1 MSIASALLNAQRRPE
16 AEARRFTDAVA
27 TALAASDEIPD
38 ASAFL
43 SATEILDRVNEEI
56 AEEKAPRTAAPAPG
70 HVEQFDDHAPETFDD
85 DGGVPLLSS
94 THRSDA
100 RYLLEGTADTG
111 HAGLEP
117 FDGNAAA
124 GGGSMVEVDGDADT
138 TGRSVSEEPDV
149 SVAEEVPWGDS
160 APEPAADNAL
170 ESGSGQVPTGEQAP
184 RENETTSLDAVLGQE
199 SAAEFDDATAGSEN
213 GAPEAPQ
220 WEWSSGPPAAQ
231 SASPWGNAQELV
243 ASLPAPAV
251 APKTDEPVRDVTED
265 VPAPSARATEPPSVF
280 DEPEP
285 EAEPSLVSRV
295 GEALSDRWRQL
306 RVDPKGSAKK
316 IGLAVAGFLLVLVV
330 ALSFMGGGR
339 GKPPDPADTVAPPP
353 QAENTAPPTKE
364 VTLVPATVS
373 TSCGNDSD
381 AVAPFSGDKTRAWKC
396 DRIDGLDLNVLNV
409 TFNKPVVI
417 TSITIV
423 PGFNYIAPDGRDEWP
438 RHRVVTDVSWRMG
451 GGLYPQEHIA
461 PTRTGVTQKFP
472 DVRTL
477 MMSMTITGSA
487 RPPVGK
493 VSNKGS
499 FGDANDALD
508 PKKVDETT
516 AVSKIVITGYPVE
529 SDGGG
534 LTPQSPGK

>member
-27 TALAASDEIPD
+27 AALGTGGEIPD

-43 SATEILDRVNEEI
+43 SATETLDRVNEEI
-56 AEEKAPRTAAPAPG
+56 AEEKAPRTAAPAAG
-70 HVEQFDDHAPETFDD
+70 HVEQFDDHVPETFDD
-85 DGGVPLLSS
+85 DGGIPLLPS

-100 RYLLEGTADTG
+100 RYLLDGSAGT
-111 HAGLEP
+111 
-117 FDGNAAA
+117 GNAGAEELDVTDAA
-124 GGGSMVEVDGDADT
+124 DGDSTNEKGGYEDANGPSWFGD
-138 TGRSVSEEPDV
+138 SDV
-149 SVAEEVPWGDS
+149 SVEEDVLWDRGV
-160 APEPAADNAL
+160 PEPADENTL
-170 ESGSGQVPTGEQAP
+170 ESASGEDSAGEQITH
-184 RENETTSLDAVLGQE
+184 EETTPAGPVLGQE
-199 SAAEFDDATAGSEN
+199 PAAESKDATVSSED
-213 GAPEAPQ
+213 GASEAPR
-220 WEWSSGPPAAQ
+220 WEWSSGPAAARN
-231 SASPWGNAQELV
+231 ASPWGNAQELV

-251 APKTDEPVRDVTED
+251 APESDDSRGDVTED
-265 VPAPSARATEPPSVF
+265 APAPSARATEPPSVF

-285 EAEPSLVSRV
+285 ESEPSLVSRV
-295 GEALSDRWRQL
+295 GEALSDHWRQL

-316 IGLAVAGFLLVLVV
+316 IGLVLAAVVLAVVV

-339 GKPPDPADTVAPPP
+339 GKPPDPAGAVSPPP
-353 QAENTAPPTKE
+353 QVENTTPPTKE

-396 DRIDGLDLNVLNV
+396 NRIDGLDLNVLNL
-409 TFNKPVVI
+409 TFDKPVVI

-493 VSNKGS
+493 ASNKGS

>member
-16 AEARRFTDAVA
+16 EEARRFTEAVA
-27 TALAASDEIPD
+27 VALSTSDDVPDISTFLAATDT
-38 ASAFL
+38 L
-43 SATEILDRVNEEI
+43 TRVNEEI
-56 AEEKAPRTAAPAPG
+56 AEEKAPRVAAPAPG
-70 HVEQFDDHAPETFDD
+70 HTEQFDDQVIETFDD
-85 DGGVPLLSS
+85 DGGIPLLPN

-100 RYLLEGTADTG
+100 RYLLDSAHGDDIEDDRSRGAVERDLAIETHEDDADATATATD
-111 HAGLEP
+111 
-117 FDGNAAA
+117 
-124 GGGSMVEVDGDADT
+124 VDGD
-138 TGRSVSEEPDV
+138 GSVESGVAQWVPDV
-149 SVAEEVPWGDS
+149 AEPRSADAVELGGSPDLAGTDCDGDS
-160 APEPAADNAL
+160 DMSAE
-170 ESGSGQVPTGEQAP
+170 
-184 RENETTSLDAVLGQE
+184 
-199 SAAEFDDATAGSEN
+199 AAETLGTQGADDCEQVDGAAG
-213 GAPEAPQ
+213 PEVGEVPQ
-220 WEWSSGPPAAQ
+220 WEWSPKPHDIQDS
-231 SASPWGNAQELV
+231 SPWGEAQELV
-243 ASLPAPAV
+243 ASLPAPAA
-251 APKTDEPVRDVTED
+251 APESDEPLGDVTERS
-265 VPAPSARATEPPSVF
+265 PSPSARATEPPASF
-280 DEPEP
+280 EEPEP
-285 EAEPSLVSRV
+285 DPGLSLKSRV
-295 GEALSDRWRQL
+295 SEFLSGQWRQL
-306 RVDPKGSAKK
+306 RVDPKASAKK
-316 IGLAVAGFLLVLVV
+316 IGIALAAVVLVSV
-330 ALSFMGGGR
+330 IILSFTGGGR
-339 GKPPDPADTVAPPP
+339 GKPPEPADAVAPPP
-353 QAENTAPPTKE
+353 QVENTTAPAKE

-396 DRIDGLDLNVLNV
+396 NRLNGLDLNVLNL

-423 PGFNYIAPDGRDEWP
+423 PGFNYIAPDGRDEWS

-493 VSNKGS
+493 GPNKGGI
-499 FGDANDALD
+499 GDVDDAQD

-534 LTPQSPGK
+534 LTPAAGR

>member
-27 TALAASDEIPD
+27 TAFAASDEIPD

-70 HVEQFDDHAPETFDD
+70 HVEQFDDHVPETFDD
-85 DGGVPLLSS
+85 DGGVPLLPS

-100 RYLLEGTADTG
+100 RYLLEGAADTG

-117 FDGNAAA
+117 FDGNAATER
-124 GGGSMVEVDGDADT
+124 GGVIEDYGDEGT
-138 TGRSVSEEPDV
+138 IGHSVSEEPDL
-149 SVAEEVPWGDS
+149 SFAEEVPGGHSD
-160 APEPAADNAL
+160 PEPAADNAL
-170 ESGSGQVPTGEQAP
+170 ESGSGQVPPDEQAP
-184 RENETTSLDAVLGQE
+184 LENETTSLDSVLGQE
-199 SAAEFDDATAGSEN
+199 SAAEFEDATAGSEN
-213 GAPEAPQ
+213 CAPEAPQ

-265 VPAPSARATEPPSVF
+265 VPAPSARATEPPSAF

-295 GEALSDRWRQL
+295 SEALSDRWRQL

-316 IGLAVAGFLLVLVV
+316 IGLAVAGLLLVLVV

-353 QAENTAPPTKE
+353 QVENTTPPTKE

-396 DRIDGLDLNVLNV
+396 NRIDGLDLNVLNV

-493 VSNKGS
+493 ASNKGS

>member
-27 TALAASDEIPD
+27 AALGTGVEIPD

-43 SATEILDRVNEEI
+43 SATETLDRVNEEI
-56 AEEKAPRTAAPAPG
+56 AEEKAPRTAAPAAG
-70 HVEQFDDHAPETFDD
+70 HVEQFDDHVPETFDD
-85 DGGVPLLSS
+85 DGGIPLLPS

-100 RYLLEGTADTG
+100 RYLLEGSADTG
-111 HAGLEP
+111 STGIQEL
-117 FDGNAAA
+117 DVTDAA
-124 GGGSMVEVDGDADT
+124 DGDSPNEKGGYEDT
-138 TGRSVSEEPDV
+138 NGPSWFGDSDV
-149 SVAEEVPWGDS
+149 SVEEDVPWDRRV
-160 APEPAADNAL
+160 PEPADENTL
-170 ESGSGQVPTGEQAP
+170 ESASGEDSAGEQITH
-184 RENETTSLDAVLGQE
+184 EETTPAGPVLRQE
-199 SAAEFDDATAGSEN
+199 SAAESEVATVSSED
-213 GAPEAPQ
+213 GASEAPR
-220 WEWSSGPPAAQ
+220 WEWSSGPAAAQ
-231 SASPWGNAQELV
+231 NASPWGNAQELV

-251 APKTDEPVRDVTED
+251 APESDDSGGDVTE
-265 VPAPSARATEPPSVF
+265 VAPAPSSRATEPPSVF

-285 EAEPSLVSRV
+285 ESEPSLVSRV
-295 GEALSDRWRQL
+295 GEALSDHWRQL

-316 IGLAVAGFLLVLVV
+316 IGLVLAAVVLAAVV
-330 ALSFMGGGR
+330 GLSFMGGGR
-339 GKPPDPADTVAPPP
+339 GKPPDPAGSVAPPP
-353 QAENTAPPTKE
+353 QVENTTPPAKE

-396 DRIDGLDLNVLNV
+396 NRIDGLDLNVLNL
-409 TFNKPVVI
+409 TFDKPVVI

-493 VSNKGS
+493 ASNKGS